1 MVVTCGSTATAVNLE
16 MTPPVLMTI
25 GPPKKGETVSSIK
38 EWVLMKF
45 RFMSGKDFVSLL
57 QVPGRG
63 LGTYQGKLSSS
74 LTC

>member
-1 MVVTCGSTATAVNLE
+1 MVTCGSTATAVNLE
-16 MTPPVLMTI
+16 MTPVLMTI

-74 LTC
+74 LIC